1 MQVRAFGPTAWFA
14 DEVDDPIAWV
24 AELRSRRIDGIIE
37 IIPAERTVVVVC
49 ERERHG
55 DIGSV
60 IAQIDGSAAV
70 VESPGHQS
78 IEVVYDGPDLAATAD
93 ALGLSV
99 EELIRRHTSATYT
112 VAFCG
117 FSPGFAY
124 LRGLDPALR
133 LPRRTTPRTKVPAGS
148 VAIAAGY
155 SCVYP
160 SSSPG
165 GWHLLGRSDVRVFDV
180 DRTEPALLR
189 PGMTVSFTELPDD
202 EGRMMVPG

>member
-1 MQVRAFGPTAWFA
+1 MQVRAFGPSAWFA

-24 AELRSRRIDGIIE
+24 AELRSRRVEGIIE

-49 ERERHG
+49 ERERHRDVG
-55 DIGSV
+55 AV
-60 IAQIDGSAAV
+60 VAQIDGSAGV
-70 VESPGHQS
+70 VESPVHQS
-78 IEVVYDGPDLAATAD
+78 IRVVYDGDDLVPTAD

-99 EELIRRHTSATYT
+99 EELIQRHRSATYT

-133 LPRRTTPRTKVPAGS
+133 LPRRATPRTRVPAGS

-155 SCVYP
+155 CCVYP

-165 GWHLLGRSDVRVFDV
+165 GWHLLGHSEVRVFDV

-189 PGMTVSFTELPDD
+189 PGMTVSFTEI
-202 EGRMMVPG
+202 PG

>member
-1 MQVRAFGPTAWFA
+1 MQVRAFGPSAWFA
-14 DEVDDPIAWV
+14 DEVDDPISWV
-24 AELRSRRIDGIIE
+24 AELRSRRVDGIVE

-60 IAQIDGSAAV
+60 VAQIDGSAAV

-78 IEVVYDGPDLAATAD
+78 IEVVYDGPDLLTTAD
-93 ALGLSV
+93 VLGLSV

-124 LRGLDPALR
+124 LRGLDPALH
-133 LPRRTTPRTKVPAGS
+133 LPRRTTPRTRVPAGS

-155 SCVYP
+155 CCVYP

-165 GWHLLGRSDVRVFDV
+165 GWHLLGRSGIRVFDV
-180 DRTEPALLR
+180 DRAEPALLR
-189 PGMTVSFTELPDD
+189 PGMTVSFTPKA
-202 EGRMMVPG
+202 G

>member
-1 MQVRAFGPTAWFA
+1 MEIRAFGPTAWFA
-14 DEVDDPIAWV
+14 DDVDDPIAWV
-24 AELRSRRIDGIIE
+24 AELNSRRVDGIIE
-37 IIPAERTVVVVC
+37 IVPAERTVVVVC
-49 ERERHG
+49 ERQRHG

-60 IAQIDGSAAV
+60 IAQIDGSEAV
-70 VESPGHQS
+70 VEPPGHRS
-78 IEVVYDGPDLAATAD
+78 VEVVYDGPDLATTAD

-133 LPRRTTPRTKVPAGS
+133 LPRRTTPRTQVPAGS

-165 GWHLLGRSDVRVFDV
+165 GWHLLGRTAIRVFDV
-180 DRTEPALLR
+180 DRAEPALLR
-189 PGMTVSFTELPDD
+189 PGMTVSFTELP
-202 EGRMMVPG
+202 G